1 MRRES
6 RFSWKAG
13 AVGLIAL
20 VILSY
25 TYYKTKDLIEGPS
38 ITVFSP
44 ENGAEVSAPV
54 IAVTGTTK
62 NIAKI
67 TLNGHPIS
75 VDETGAFYEETAI
88 PEGYTILS
96 VEGEDRFGKKKE
108 VTLSLVR
115 KAPAARPEESGQ
127 AATGT
132 ETSI

>member
-1 MRRES
+1 MLL
-6 RFSWKAG
+6 
-13 AVGLIAL
+13 VAL

-25 TYYKTKDLIEGPS
+25 AYYKTKDLIEGPS

-44 ENGAEVSAPV
+44 ENGAEVATPV
-54 IAVTGTTK
+54 IAVTGITT

-75 VDETGAFYEETAI
+75 VDEAGAFSEEVAI

-96 VEGEDRFGKKKE
+96 VKGEDRFGKQKE

-115 KAPAARPEESGQ
+115 KAAANRSERSEQ
-127 AATGT
+127 TGT
-132 ETSI
+132 TTENI